1 MGLAVMKVLIMTN
14 GEYGELEWYQRHKEG
29 YDQIICV
36 DGGTGWAR
44 KLGILPNWVM
54 GDMDSVNSDDLR
66 FMEQQGVQ
74 LSRYPSQK
82 DLTDTQLSLQ
92 LAEKL
97 GAEEITIWGGTGSRL
112 DHTLH
117 NLYSAA
123 NLVKKGITVRF
134 DSPVL
139 SIYLVKD
146 ILKLSGEIG
155 KTVSV
160 LALGGR
166 ASGVTLEGF
175 QYPLDNTEIDSMWQY
190 GISNVIVS
198 SPQLISVA
206 SGILAVFYYRKLP

>member
-1 MGLAVMKVLIMTN
+1 MKVLIMTN
-14 GEYGELEWYQRHKEG
+14 GEYGDLEWYQEHKEG
-29 YDQIICV
+29 FEQIICV

-44 KLGILPNWVM
+44 KLGILPNWVV
-54 GDMDSVNSDDLR
+54 GDMDSVSSDDLK
-66 FMEQQGVQ
+66 FMEQRGVQ

-82 DLTDTQLSLQ
+82 DPTDTQISLQ

-123 NLVKKGITVRF
+123 NLVKKGKTVQF

-146 ILKLSGEIG
+146 VLKLSGRIG

-160 LALGGR
+160 LAIGDR
-166 ASGVTLEGF
+166 ASGVSLEGF
-175 QYPLDNTEIDSMWQY
+175 QYH
-190 GISNVIVS
+190 
-198 SPQLISVA
+198 
-206 SGILAVFYYRKLP
+206 